1 MTVKAAS
8 SGDILEQLRETAEQQ
23 MGEWLE
29 SIKPTILLSGLSW
42 SYYSEV
48 ANCDVWTEVILILF
62 LIHNVVVTYW
72 QCEILDLLPG
82 STQLSSINYISL
94 FQKNYTVKF
103 TVLDN

>member
-1 MTVKAAS
+1 M
-8 SGDILEQLRETAEQQ
+8 E
-23 MGEWLE
+23 EWLE
-29 SIKPTILLSGLSW
+29 RIKPTILLSGLSW
-42 SYYSEV
+42 IHYSDL
-48 ANCDVWTEVILILF
+48 ANCVVWTEVLLILF
-62 LIHNVVVTYW
+62 LIHNVVVVYW

>member
-1 MTVKAAS
+1 MNRWT
-8 SGDILEQLRETAEQQ
+8 LETAEQQ
-23 MGEWLE
+23 MEEWLE
-29 SIKPTILLSGLSW
+29 RIKPTILLTGPSW
-42 SYYSEV
+42 IYYSDV
-48 ANCDVWTEVILILF
+48 ANCVVWTEVLLILF
-62 LIHNVVVTYW
+62 LIHNVMVVYW